1 MAGARWPARLQ
12 RLARGPLVDALP
24 PGCELWL
31 DGGHNEDGARAIA
44 DWARGLGDGV
54 PLDIVVALRSTK
66 RAEPI
71 LAALAPVAR
80 RIACAGNPADHLALP
95 AARLA
100 GAARA
105 IGIEGVL
112 EAPDVAAALRL
123 LEAPRRVLVCGS
135 LYLAGAVLA
144 ENG

>member
-1 MAGARWPARLQ
+1 MARAAAAPVARAAGRGPARGLRALAGRRPQ
-12 RLARGPLVDALP
+12 R
-24 PGCELWL
+24 
-31 DGGHNEDGARAIA
+31 DGARAIA
-44 DWARGLGDGV
+44 AWARGLGDGL

-80 RIACAGNPADHLALP
+80 SIVCAGNPADHLALAP
-95 AARLA
+95 ARLA
-100 GAARA
+100 EAARA
-105 IGIEGVL
+105 AGIADAR
-112 EAPDVAAALRL
+112 EAADVAAGLRL
-123 LEAPRRVLVCGS
+123 LDAPRRVLVCGS

>member
-1 MAGARWPARLQ
+1 MIYDFAKTAPMDRYKL
-12 RLARGPLVDALP
+12 LA
-24 PGCELWL
+24 GCELWL

-44 DWARGLGDGV
+44 AWARGLGDGL

-80 RIACAGNPADHLALP
+80 SIVCAGNPADHLALAP
-95 AARLA
+95 ARLA
-100 GAARA
+100 EAARA
-105 IGIEGVL
+105 AGIPDAR
-112 EAPDVAAALRL
+112 EAADVAAGLRL
-123 LEAPRRVLVCGS
+123 LDAPRRVLVCGS

>member
-1 MAGARWPARLQ
+1 VQIVPIQCSSIITASGAIHCIVKQVPRRT
-12 RLARGPLVDALP
+12 DALP
-24 PGCELWL
+24 AAHVIAPAGGELWL
-31 DGGHNEDGARAIA
+31 DGGHNEEGARAIA
-44 DWARGLGDGV
+44 AWARGLGDGL

-80 RIACAGNPADHLALP
+80 SIVCAGIPDARE
-95 AARLA
+95 AA
-100 GAARA
+100 
-105 IGIEGVL
+105 
-112 EAPDVAAALRL
+112 DVAAGLRL
-123 LEAPRRVLVCGS
+123 LDAPRRVLVCGS